1 MGVALAILSGFFFWT
16 GFAPL
21 EFALGPYIGGAL
33 LYKSMID
40 RQLRDRFIVSIL
52 AGLTFF
58 LPLLH
63 WSGSYVGWLP
73 WVSLA
78 LLQTALFS
86 TIALFTWRRNLSS
99 VFLFA
104 IFFTVIEIARM
115 KWPFGGF
122 GWGRMGHT
130 QVEYL
135 SGLYS
140 IVGLAGITFV
150 VVSISWSLSPSESP
164 YITLSFKSP

>member
-1 MGVALAILSGFFFWT
+1 
-16 GFAPL
+16 
-21 EFALGPYIGGAL
+21 
-33 LYKSMID
+33 MID
-40 RQLRDRFIVSIL
+40 RELRDRFIASTL

-86 TIALFTWRRNLSS
+86 ALAIFTWRRTASS
-99 VFLFA
+99 AFLFA
-104 IFFTVIEIARM
+104 TFFTVVEIARM

-122 GWGRMGHT
+122 GWGRVGHT
-130 QVEYL
+130 QIDYL

-140 IVGLAGITFV
+140 VFGVAGISFV
-150 VVSISWSLSPSESP
+150 VVFLL
-164 YITLSFKSP
+164 YLLVDLYLH